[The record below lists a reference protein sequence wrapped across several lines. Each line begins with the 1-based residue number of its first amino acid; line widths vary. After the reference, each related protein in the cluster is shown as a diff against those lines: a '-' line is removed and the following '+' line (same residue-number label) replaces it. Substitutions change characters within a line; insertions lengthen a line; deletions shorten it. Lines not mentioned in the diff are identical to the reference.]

1 MLRRPASVL
10 LLALLLPASVRSDD
24 DASGSDGTLFFS
36 SYVEGSKFNKAF
48 GIYNPTGSVVNLA
61 SYAIQVCFNGC
72 AVDGDAAWS
81 RPFPS
86 GASVATGEE
95 YVVCDAAADDEV
107 LLAMCSTSEEYM
119 SSGNDAIRLVQCATS
134 DCSDFTIIDTLGAFT
149 TAADTP
155 ALGWDVCGV
164 THATKDHT
172 LLRKAAVC
180 AGTGPAGWD
189 AEAEFDTCTW
199 VVYAKSEQ
207 FFEVGLHTTT
217 GCTDDGGRHG
227 PSG

>member
-95 YVVCDAAADDEV
+95 YVMV
-107 LLAMCSTSEEYM
+107 
-119 SSGNDAIRLVQCATS
+119 
-134 DCSDFTIIDTLGAFT
+134 
-149 TAADTP
+149 
-155 ALGWDVCGV
+155 
-164 THATKDHT
+164 
-172 LLRKAAVC
+172 
-180 AGTGPAGWD
+180 
-189 AEAEFDTCTW
+189 
-199 VVYAKSEQ
+199 
-207 FFEVGLHTTT
+207 HTTCLEYLEEE
-217 GCTDDGGRHG
+217 GAGSGEGGAL
-227 PSG
+227 SWAESMKVILI